1 LVQLQ
6 SREAVASKF
15 PSVHGSLQVL
25 LAEKVKALV
34 DKWDQTSQQTT
45 PLQRPV
51 GVKAGDK
58 VDLAYFPQE
67 LRKEYA
73 PEEVLGVGSYGVVVM
88 AYRVQGGH
96 RKFKVDI
103 KLVFAGGPH
112 GFTETALRSLN
123 KEAAILGKIKSPHV
137 VTHGTMLNPA
147 GTHGFMSPEAY
158 RDRKNV
164 GPCSDVYALS
174 ATLYLLISRQMPFQ
188 AHHEFE
194 WPFAVAGNMEEQAP
208 RLKTVCT
215 EHGLPGVSSGLED
228 ILAKGLHKKIPDRY
242 KDATE
247 MKAAIEELEK
257 KKREASTRPEHWA
270 PSADPANAGGGVRLV
285 PLQDDSILSCLQE
298 HLCGNGIGH
307 GGNDQQVP
315 GDYSQLKLARA
326 WRVENDDLYGK
337 YKVAQR
343 SVLSFVDRVP
353 FSGDSKTG
361 SKARIRSELYS
372 SSTRLAW
379 SMEEGCN
386 EVRLLHG
393 TKPDLVMSILQNG
406 MNERFAGASA
416 GTRFGDGSYFA
427 DDAGKIDQYVGEDQQ
442 YDGTSLLHQG
452 LYSNSDSHPGHVFY
466 ALVFRVTLGHSVHY
480 ADKKEECFN
489 QIGENTN
496 RRELCNIP
504 NTDPPTPYHS
514 LFAEGTRVKY
524 RFNEYV
530 VFHSDLTYPEYLL
543 AYQRV

>member
-1 LVQLQ
+1 
-6 SREAVASKF
+6 
-15 PSVHGSLQVL
+15 
-25 LAEKVKALV
+25 
-34 DKWDQTSQQTT
+34 
-45 PLQRPV
+45 
-51 GVKAGDK
+51 
-58 VDLAYFPQE
+58 
-67 LRKEYA
+67 
-73 PEEVLGVGSYGVVVM
+73 
-88 AYRVQGGH
+88 
-96 RKFKVDI
+96 
-103 KLVFAGGPH
+103 
-112 GFTETALRSLN
+112 
-123 KEAAILGKIKSPHV
+123 
-137 VTHGTMLNPA
+137 
-147 GTHGFMSPEAY
+147 
-158 RDRKNV
+158 
-164 GPCSDVYALS
+164 
-174 ATLYLLISRQMPFQ
+174 MPFQ
-188 AHHEFE
+188 ANHELE
-194 WPFAVAGNMEEQAP
+194 WPIAVAGNMEEQAP

-315 GDYSQLKLARA
+315 GRYSQLKLARA

-343 SVLSFVDRVP
+343 SVLSFVARVP
-353 FSGDSKTG
+353 FCGDSKTG
-361 SKARIRSELYS
+361 SKARIRSELYK

-379 SMEEGCN
+379 RMEEGCN